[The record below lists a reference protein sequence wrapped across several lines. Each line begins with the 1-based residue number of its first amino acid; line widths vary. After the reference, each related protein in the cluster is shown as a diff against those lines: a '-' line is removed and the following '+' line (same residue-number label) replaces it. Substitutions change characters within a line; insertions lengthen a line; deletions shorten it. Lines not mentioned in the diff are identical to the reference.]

1 LSIVTMKQ
9 LLEVGVHFGHQT
21 KKWNPKMKKYIHTD
35 KDGIYIIDLQKT
47 LELLL
52 EAYEYV
58 RGAVSE
64 GAVVLFVGTKKQTQ
78 DIIESYAQ
86 DCEMPY
92 VKNRW
97 LGGTLTN
104 FETISRRTK
113 RIDEIEEM
121 EKSGIFEKLPKKEV
135 LGIKKEYDKLLFNI
149 GGIRNMRSLP
159 DILYVIDPNK
169 EIIAVREAIKL
180 NIPIVAI
187 TDTNCD
193 PDLIDFVIPGNDDA
207 IRSCDL
213 LTSAICDAVKK
224 GKEERVKLE
233 KVAEEKKKPEE
244 EEKRPEEKKPVEE
257 KAEEKKPVEEKAE
270 EKKPVE
276 EKAEEKKPVEE
287 KAEEEKVEAKK
298 AEEKKAEEKEP
309 EEKKSEGKKTEAKKA
324 EEKKP
329 AVKKPKAKK
338 SGEKK
343 TKSTSKD
350 TKRNKA

>member
-270 EKKPVE
+270 E
-276 EKAEEKKPVEE
+276 
-287 KAEEEKVEAKK
+287 EKVEAKK